1 MLTRLARWLSV
12 VVLAL
17 AATAAGAAEPR
28 VAVVVGN
35 SAYENRPLLNPRN
48 DARQVASSLRELGFS
63 TVLLEDASRDDLRRV
78 PDAIKGSFPRGSV
91 GLFYYAGHALQHRG
105 LNYLLPVD
113 FQLSSS
119 DELPR
124 EATLVDDIL
133 EAMHAA
139 GVKLALVVLDA
150 CRDNPFGRPEE
161 ALGPGLAAIERAP
174 GETLI
179 AYATSA
185 GAVASDG
192 LSGNSPFTAAL
203 VTALERPGLDVYDV
217 FRMVRGFVREATEGQ
232 QIPWVSGSIE
242 SNFVFREARV
252 VPAVATGEVG
262 VPTMYWASIESSID
276 PGDFRRFMT
285 AYPQHPLAS
294 EARTREQTLVAQ
306 GSPTTPLPDF
316 ASIVPEAGPT
326 EVTPCDVAASKP
338 GDMRRVAEGVPS
350 GLVNTRLALRVCAE
364 ALADDPANPRL
375 LFQLGRV
382 LDIAGRLDEAR
393 KLYEQAAE
401 QEYPAAMGNLAY
413 AYWVGRGLTPDLGK
427 TAELTRRA
435 ADLGLLGA
443 RNLLGTLYIRG
454 NGVPESAE
462 TGFRWVRLAADDGWM
477 NALDQ
482 LGNLYRRGQGTAKDD
497 PKAYETYLKAAQLG
511 SSNAMNNIA
520 RMLREGEGVTKDL
533 PASLE
538 WYGKAI
544 DAGNAYAPRQLAE
557 MYRKGWG
564 VKKDAATALRYYRL
578 AAERGFVEAY
588 ADVAAMYEAGDG
600 APKDATEAYFHYRL
614 AREAGLR
621 REQRF
626 SLPQADEG
634 ISRLEPRLSAEARAG
649 IDRRL
654 EEELARIG
662 PVPALGFI

>member
-35 SAYENRPLLNPRN
+35 SAYDNRPLLNPRN

-454 NGVPESAE
+454 NGVPEFGRDRVPLGAARRRRWLDERPRPAGQSVPARAGDRE
-462 TGFRWVRLAADDGWM
+462 GRRQGLRDLSQGGPARLQQRHEQHRPHAARGRGCHEGRPGVAGMVREGDRCRERLCAPATGRDVPQGLGREEGPGHCTALLPAGSRARL
-477 NALDQ
+477 
-482 LGNLYRRGQGTAKDD
+482 RRGLCRRGGHVRGGRRGAEGFGRGLLPVPAGARGGTA
-497 PKAYETYLKAAQLG
+497 PGAAL
-511 SSNAMNNIA
+511 
-520 RMLREGEGVTKDL
+520 L
-533 PASLE
+533 PAS
-538 WYGKAI
+538 GGSRVS
-544 DAGNAYAPRQLAE
+544 AG
-557 MYRKGWG
+557 WS
-564 VKKDAATALRYYRL
+564 
-578 AAERGFVEAY
+578 RG
-588 ADVAAMYEAGDG
+588 
-600 APKDATEAYFHYRL
+600 
-614 AREAGLR
+614 
-621 REQRF
+621 
-626 SLPQADEG
+626 
-634 ISRLEPRLSAEARAG
+634 
-649 IDRRL
+649 
-654 EEELARIG
+654 
-662 PVPALGFI
+662 